1 MAKDIF
7 YSALDIGTSTISTIV
22 ARIGPEG
29 ELTIVGTGFVQSQGV
44 VKGQI
49 VNVAE
54 AQEAIQASLNE
65 AQRYLGYRIPWTYV
79 SIPGARTSCFN
90 TSGVIYRDNEAGPIT
105 SEDIDR
111 LVQTSFPHIPE
122 EQQVLHVIP
131 VNFVVDGYRGVR
143 NPVGLTAAR
152 VEVESHV
159 VMGERETIRQTLHA
173 VENCNVPV
181 RDIVLSSLASSESTL
196 SQDEKEMGVVL
207 ADIGAGTTDLAIFKD
222 GNLWYD
228 TSIPVG
234 GNQLTKDLSVALSM
248 PFYFAEDLKEKWGH
262 ADPEGEQNGEEVLL
276 PSFQGQPRRL
286 VRRTALCRPLIDRLQ
301 ETMGLIQVRVQQA
314 GLSRLPPG
322 GIVLTGGTAKIPGLE
337 QLAKTT
343 LGCPVRIAAPMGI
356 RGISH
361 EQNKPSLSAVI
372 GLLLWGIKNLD
383 HKRVFSPVDPNA
395 GASKTLFQRIRKA
408 VKV

>member
-1 MAKDIF
+1 
-7 YSALDIGTSTISTIV
+7 
-22 ARIGPEG
+22 
-29 ELTIVGTGFVQSQGV
+29 
-44 VKGQI
+44 
-49 VNVAE
+49 
-54 AQEAIQASLNE
+54 
-65 AQRYLGYRIPWTYV
+65 
-79 SIPGARTSCFN
+79 
-90 TSGVIYRDNEAGPIT
+90 
-105 SEDIDR
+105 
-111 LVQTSFPHIPE
+111 
-122 EQQVLHVIP
+122 
-131 VNFVVDGYRGVR
+131 
-143 NPVGLTAAR
+143 
-152 VEVESHV
+152 
-159 VMGERETIRQTLHA
+159 
-173 VENCNVPV
+173 
-181 RDIVLSSLASSESTL
+181 
-196 SQDEKEMGVVL
+196 
-207 ADIGAGTTDLAIFKD
+207 
-222 GNLWYD
+222 
-228 TSIPVG
+228 
-234 GNQLTKDLSVALSM
+234 M